1 MASNFS
7 LKVVVGM
14 EDTQRFTA
22 SCGVQI
28 SKASY

>member
-7 LKVVVGM
+7 LKVAVGM

-22 SCGVQI
+22 SGGVQT